1 MIIMTSCIVTERN
14 ESVINKNILQTIRDQ
29 EMDRKEFLQ
38 YSGLVLLG
46 LVGLKTVVSLLAKTD
61 DRKLTAIDSP
71 KEVVRGFGSGKYGA

>member
-1 MIIMTSCIVTERN
+1 MERN

-46 LVGLKTVVSLLAKTD
+46 LVGLKTIISLLAKTD
-61 DRKLTAIDSP
+61 DQKLG
-71 KEVVRGFGSGKYGA
+71 VVESRSQVTRGFGSGKYGA